1 MMSQP
6 AEDPRIGTEV
16 AGYRIEQRIGRGGM
30 GVVYRAEHLTLGR
43 QAALKIIVPDLAE
56 SEGFRSRFLQEA
68 RIAATL
74 VHPNVVTV
82 YDAGDMNGLL
92 YIAMQYVE
100 GSDLAKVLRTDG
112 RLKPFRALDVLRQ
125 VGAALDA
132 AHVAGLV
139 HRDVKPG
146 NVLIQGRHAYLTDF
160 GLTKRLSSG
169 DNLTRPGEVVG
180 TVHYLAPEQIEGK
193 PVDGRTDVY
202 ALGCLLYQ
210 CLSGELPYPRDSDVA
225 VIYAHIQDDPP
236 KLSERRPDLPAGLDQ
251 VIAKAMEKS
260 PDRRFATCHDL
271 ITAARGVVD
280 AHGPLSESSGPRRT
294 IPVEGDP
301 GDIPTGAGRRIP
313 PIGDSPS
320 TPTGGHSKPPL
331 PIPPS
336 PKRAPLALI
345 AAAHGST
352 RAVARVALQDRCEV
366 MEADTPESAIESA
379 KERRP
384 DVILLD
390 WAMSGAETAAALRGD
405 PLTGDAKIIVLVSY
419 KDQGKREVAA
429 SGADETLATP
439 FSPLQLQVKLRKL
452 LGAEAVA

>member
-1 MMSQP
+1 MSQP

-16 AGYRIEQRIGRGGM
+16 AGYRIDQAIGRGGM

-43 QAALKIIVPDLAE
+43 QAALKIIVPNLAE
-56 SEGFRSRFLQEA
+56 SEGFRTRFLQEA

-82 YDAGDMNGLL
+82 YDAGDVGGLL

-100 GSDLAKVLRTDG
+100 GSDLAKVLRSDG

-125 VGAALDA
+125 VAAALDA
-132 AHVAGLV
+132 AHAAGLV

-146 NVLIQGRHAYLTDF
+146 NILIQGRDAYLTDF

-169 DNLTRPGEVVG
+169 DALTRPGEVVG

-193 PVDGRTDVY
+193 DVDGRTDVY

-210 CLSGELPYPRDSDVA
+210 CLSGELPYPRDSDIA
-225 VIYAHIQDDPP
+225 VIYAHIQEDPP
-236 KLSERRPDLPAGLDQ
+236 KLSVRRPDLPAGLDQ

-260 PDRRFATCHDL
+260 PDRRFNTCHDL
-271 ITAARGVVD
+271 ISAARGVVD
-280 AHGPLSESSGPRRT
+280 AHGPLSESSGQRRVV
-294 IPVEGDP
+294 PAEGDHP
-301 GDIPTGAGRRIP
+301 DVPTSTGREVPSFGDT
-313 PIGDSPS
+313 PS
-320 TPTGGHSKPPL
+320 TPTAGGGPT
-331 PIPPS
+331 PIPVPAS
-336 PKRAPLALI
+336 PKRVPLALI
-345 AAAHGST
+345 AAAHSST
-352 RAVARVALQDRCEV
+352 RAVARVALQGRCEV
-366 MEADTPESAIESA
+366 LESEDPEATIEVA

-390 WAMSGAETAAALRGD
+390 WGMSGASVAAALRSD
-405 PLTGDAKIIVLVSY
+405 PLTSDTKLIVLVGY
-419 KDQGKREVAA
+419 KDSGKREVAA
-429 SGADETLATP
+429 SGADETLTTP